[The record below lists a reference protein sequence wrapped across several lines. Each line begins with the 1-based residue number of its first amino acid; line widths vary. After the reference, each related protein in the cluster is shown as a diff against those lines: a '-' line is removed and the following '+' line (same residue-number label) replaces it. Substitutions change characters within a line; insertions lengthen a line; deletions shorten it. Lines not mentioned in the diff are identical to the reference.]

1 MEKIKYTLSKHP
13 KGSFVF
19 IDDSKEE
26 RILLKEAMKELGV
39 KNKNHFFKDGQEA
52 FRFLKET
59 KEDIFMILSDLNMP
73 VMDGLQLKRLIELTP
88 EVKLKAIP
96 FVFHTQVESAAE
108 VRAAYACN
116 IQGYIRKASNLE
128 GTVNSLR
135 RIISMWTECIHPK
148 DF

>member
-1 MEKIKYTLSKHP
+1 MEKTKTDSFKHP

-26 RILLKEAMKELGV
+26 QILLKEAVKELGL
-39 KNKNHFFKDGQEA
+39 KNKVHFFKDGQEA

-59 KEDIFMILSDLNMP
+59 KENIFLILSDINMP

-88 EVKLKAIP
+88 EVKLKAVP
-96 FVFHTQVESAAE
+96 FVFHTQVETAAE
-108 VRAAYACN
+108 VRAAYANN
-116 IQGYIRKASNLE
+116 IQGYIRKASSLE

-135 RIISMWTECIHPK
+135 RIISMWNECIHPK